1 MWQGVVVEWPHKRC
15 LFRPQVLVRGQQLC
29 LLHLPLEDGLDE
41 RQRGEDKQAYDVVE
55 VLCCCCCAADAL
67 TKTRFCCV
75 ALLLLLRKSMR
86 QWSVVVKLTSLTH
99 SSTTRRKKNHFFLSR
114 SRKKPEWKQIF
125 YPVIFFHILS
135 SLDVRVTMKHLEF
148 FLLHCP
154 TVFRDL
160 FFSPSAV
167 HFRRFPTPPQY
178 TPPPHPLHI

>member
-1 MWQGVVVEWPHKRC
+1 MEWPHKRC
-15 LFRPQVLVRGQQLC
+15 LSRPQVLVRGQQLC

-99 SSTTRRKKNHFFLSR
+99 SSTTRRKKTLFSLSKSKKNRMKTIFLSGHFFSHLVFIRR
-114 SRKKPEWKQIF
+114 SSYNE
-125 YPVIFFHILS
+125 
-135 SLDVRVTMKHLEF
+135 
-148 FLLHCP
+148 
-154 TVFRDL
+154 
-160 FFSPSAV
+160 
-167 HFRRFPTPPQY
+167 PP
-178 TPPPHPLHI
+178 